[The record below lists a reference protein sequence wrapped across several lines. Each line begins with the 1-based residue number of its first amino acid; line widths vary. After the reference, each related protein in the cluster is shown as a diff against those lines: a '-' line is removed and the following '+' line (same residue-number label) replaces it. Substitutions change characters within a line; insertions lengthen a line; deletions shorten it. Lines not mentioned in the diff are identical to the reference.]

1 MTKLL
6 DLNEL
11 NQVER
16 PYSRLKNIQTYEYFL
31 EQCHKKIKEYNKV
44 HRSKFCYYKP
54 PLFLFGKPIYDYYD
68 LMNYLSEQLT
78 NNGLFSQITSNGL
91 LICWDQSI
99 IDLVKYRDT
108 QNNMMNLSNLS
119 QTQTQTQN
127 QTKAVNQNKKTKQV
141 STRGQ
146 SSNRNRRQP
155 ETRVINLI
163 KIENDDIPINLDA
176 FNRNF

>member
-11 NQVER
+11 NQVEK
-16 PYSRLKNIQTYEYFL
+16 PYSREKNIQTYEYFL

-68 LMNYLSEQLT
+68 LMNYLVEQLT

-91 LICWDQSI
+91 LICWDQNMI
-99 IDLVKYRDT
+99 NLVKFKDA
-108 QNNMMNLSNLS
+108 QQKVLGNQS
-119 QTQTQTQN
+119 QSQVVKEKSVTEPINGKNSVTN
-127 QTKAVNQNKKTKQV
+127 KTKTNKP
-141 STRGQ
+141 STR
-146 SSNRNRRQP
+146 NRDQ
-155 ETRVINLI
+155 RVINVI
-163 KIENDDIPINLDA
+163 NIENDDIPINLNA
-176 FNRNF
+176 FTKHF